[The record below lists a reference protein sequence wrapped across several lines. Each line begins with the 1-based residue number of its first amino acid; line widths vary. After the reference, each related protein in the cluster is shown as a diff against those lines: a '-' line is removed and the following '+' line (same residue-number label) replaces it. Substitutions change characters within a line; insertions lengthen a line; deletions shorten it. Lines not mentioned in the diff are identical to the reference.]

1 MRKGKAGQRTETNI
15 YVSITLI
22 DISKETAF
30 RHHGATNCGLCK
42 LGRYMMD
49 NIQIGQKSW
58 SS

>member
-1 MRKGKAGQRTETNI
+1 MRKSKAGQRTERNI
-15 YVSITLI
+15 YVSTILT

-49 NIQIGQKSW
+49 NIQIRQKL
-58 SS
+58 